1 MYNSVALLIFM
12 RRTTPVETSES
23 MNSPNLFHLQ
33 SQGSTPHGLTLTPIS
48 QIDVKKYLTSI
59 FISAKIIKSLYKVP

>member
-48 QIDVKKYLTSI
+48 QIDVKKI
-59 FISAKIIKSLYKVP
+59 FDIYFYFC

>member
-33 SQGSTPHGLTLTPIS
+33 SQGSTSHGLTLTPIS
-48 QIDVKKYLTSI
+48 QIDVKKHLTSI
-59 FISAKIIKSLYKVP
+59 FFSAKIIKSLYKVP

>member
-1 MYNSVALLIFM
+1 MYNSAALLISM

-33 SQGSTPHGLTLTPIS
+33 SQGSTPLGLTLTPIS
-48 QIDVKKYLTSI
+48 QIDVKKI
-59 FISAKIIKSLYKVP
+59 FDIYFYFC

>member
-33 SQGSTPHGLTLTPIS
+33 SQGSTPLGLTLTPIS
-48 QIDVKKYLTSI
+48 KIDVKKI
-59 FISAKIIKSLYKVP
+59 FDIYFYFC